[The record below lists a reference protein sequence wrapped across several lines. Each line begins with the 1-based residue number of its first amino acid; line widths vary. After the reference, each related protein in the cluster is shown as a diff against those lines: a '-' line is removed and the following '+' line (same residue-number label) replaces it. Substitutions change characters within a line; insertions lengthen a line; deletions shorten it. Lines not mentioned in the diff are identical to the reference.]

1 MSEEIKNSEIFRM
14 IITIVVIASVA
25 GLGLSLVN
33 ANTEDR
39 IAKQKIKK
47 QKKKLSAVVPASM
60 KSVKKEGEDKLP
72 DTYWVL
78 KTGDMVTGFVF
89 LDSAKGYSSW
99 IKLLVAV
106 DPEGSIIG
114 VSLLSQ
120 QETPGLGTRVEERLS
135 EKTFWNG
142 FTSLFSQ
149 SESSVSPWFMNQFE
163 DLSVK
168 NDIMIKK
175 GSEWHTLSPEEK
187 DAFRNE
193 NAVSAITGATI
204 STKAV
209 TDAISKHIPEY
220 LAELKRK
227 YPSSERYSD
236 EFQDESSDTL
246 DNNPDS
252 SSSEKAGTL

>member
-14 IITIVVIASVA
+14 IIILVVIASVA

-33 ANTEDR
+33 DNTEEK
-39 IAKQKIKK
+39 IAQQKIQKQKR
-47 QKKKLSAVVPASM
+47 KLSAVVPASM
-60 KSVKKEGEDKLP
+60 KTVKEKGEAKLP

-106 DPEGSIIG
+106 DPEGSILGIS
-114 VSLLSQ
+114 VLSQ
-120 QETPGLGTRVEERLS
+120 QETPGLGTRIEERLS
-135 EKTFWNG
+135 DKTFWNG
-142 FTSLFSQ
+142 FTTIFSQ
-149 SESSVSPWFMNQFE
+149 NESSVSPWFTNQFE
-163 DLSVK
+163 ELSVK
-168 NDIMIKK
+168 DDIMIKK
-175 GSEWHTLSPEEK
+175 GSEWHALSSEK
-187 DAFRNE
+187 KETFRKE

-209 TDAISKHIPEY
+209 TNAVSKHIPEY
-220 LAELKRK
+220 LEELKRK

-236 EFQDESSDTL
+236 DFQDESSDTL
-246 DNNPDS
+246 ESNPDT
-252 SSSEKAGTL
+252 SSSEKAGKL